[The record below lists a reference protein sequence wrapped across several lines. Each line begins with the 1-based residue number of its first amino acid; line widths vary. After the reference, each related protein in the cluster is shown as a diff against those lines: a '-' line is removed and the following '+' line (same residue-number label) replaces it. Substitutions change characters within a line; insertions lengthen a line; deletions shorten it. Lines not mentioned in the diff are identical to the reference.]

1 MPSCI
6 HKKGEEGLR
15 GPWRSHHRSTEG
27 TTDLSEWAGIKATH
41 QLVTFDL
48 RGQQQETNTE
58 P

>member
-1 MPSCI
+1 MEVPP
-6 HKKGEEGLR
+6 KEPR
-15 GPWRSHHRSTEG
+15 HRDKNTEG

-48 RGQQQETNTE
+48 RGQEQETNTE